1 MSSGI
6 NGFSLQTQNLIL
18 QEISE
23 SDAGWI
29 VAWRSDPQVYKYF
42 LKPHPITLRE
52 HRHWYY
58 SSYQEDEQRIDM
70 IAMEKGTKWPVGLF
84 GLKKLSSS
92 TAEVNYLLD
101 EEKQGKGY
109 AFEGVRTMIQWAHH
123 SWESKY
129 IIAQIHRMNKSS
141 IKLIDRLGF
150 DRDRR
155 EGDFLIYIREL

>member
-84 GLKKLSSS
+84 
-92 TAEVNYLLD
+92 
-101 EEKQGKGY
+101 
-109 AFEGVRTMIQWAHH
+109 
-123 SWESKY
+123 
-129 IIAQIHRMNKSS
+129 
-141 IKLIDRLGF
+141 
-150 DRDRR
+150 
-155 EGDFLIYIREL
+155 